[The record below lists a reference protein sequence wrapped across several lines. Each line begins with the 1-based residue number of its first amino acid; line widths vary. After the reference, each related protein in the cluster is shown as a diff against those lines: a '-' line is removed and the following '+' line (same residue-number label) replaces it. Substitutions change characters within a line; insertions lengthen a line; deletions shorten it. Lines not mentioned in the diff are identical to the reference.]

1 MDHHEDDSASRNAAL
16 KSAIEEWAK
25 KHFDHEDVEYVS
37 QVEELVQA
45 KN

>member
-1 MDHHEDDSASRNAAL
+1 MDHHEDNSASRNAAL

-25 KHFDHEDVEYVS
+25 KHFDHEDVEYAS